1 MSMKSRTGFLMPS
14 HPLTNFDIQ
23 RYYQDEP
30 RFNGV
35 YSRDNL
41 PNKLQYEVY
50 VTNLDEY
57 VDVGTHLIYLYVND
71 NNGTYSEI
79 EYIPKEIK
87 KFIGNNNITTN
98 IFRMQAYNSVMYG
111 YFCSGF
117 IDFMLKGKSL
127 TDFTNLL
134 LSINFKH
141 NDKIILH

>member
-1 MSMKSRTGFLMPS
+1 MKSRTGFLMPS

-87 KFIGNNNITTN
+87 KFIGNNNITKN

-127 TDFTNLL
+127 TDFTNIL

>member
-1 MSMKSRTGFLMPS
+1 MKSRTGFLMPS

-87 KFIGNNNITTN
+87 KFIGKNNITTN

-117 IDFMLKGKSL
+117 IDFMLKGKIL

>member
-1 MSMKSRTGFLMPS
+1 MSIKSRTGFLMPP

-57 VDVGTHLIYLYVND
+57 VHLGTPLIYLYVND

-87 KFIGNNNITTN
+87 NSQATTISQQ
-98 IFRMQAYNSVMYG
+98 IFLE
-111 YFCSGF
+111 C
-117 IDFMLKGKSL
+117 KP
-127 TDFTNLL
+127 
-134 LSINFKH
+134 
-141 NDKIILH
+141 IIQ

>member
-1 MSMKSRTGFLMPS
+1 M
-14 HPLTNFDIQ
+14 
-23 RYYQDEP
+23 
-30 RFNGV
+30 
-35 YSRDNL
+35 
-41 PNKLQYEVY
+41 
-50 VTNLDEY
+50 
-57 VDVGTHLIYLYVND
+57 IYLYVND

-117 IDFMLKGKSL
+117 IDFRLKGKIL

>member
-1 MSMKSRTGFLMPS
+1 MKSRTGFLIPS

-35 YSRDNL
+35 HSRDNL

>member
-1 MSMKSRTGFLMPS
+1 MKSRTGFLMPS

>member
-1 MSMKSRTGFLMPS
+1 MKSRTGFLMPS

-23 RYYQDEP
+23 RYCQDEP

-71 NNGTYSEI
+71 NNGTYSET

>member
-1 MSMKSRTGFLMPS
+1 MKSRTGFLMPS

-117 IDFMLKGKSL
+117 IDFMLKDKSL

>member
-1 MSMKSRTGFLMPS
+1 MKSRTGFLMPS

-127 TDFTNLL
+127 TDFTNIL

>member
-1 MSMKSRTGFLMPS
+1 MKSRTGFLMPS

-35 YSRDNL
+35 YSRDIL

>member
-1 MSMKSRTGFLMPS
+1 MKSRTGFLMPS

-23 RYYQDEP
+23 RYYQDEH

>member
-1 MSMKSRTGFLMPS
+1 MKSRTGFLMPS

-71 NNGTYSEI
+71 NNGAYSEI

>member
-1 MSMKSRTGFLMPS
+1 MKSRTGFLMPS

-117 IDFMLKGKSL
+117 IDFRLKGKIL

>member
-1 MSMKSRTGFLMPS
+1 MKSRTGFLMPS

-87 KFIGNNNITTN
+87 KFIGNSNITTN

>member
-1 MSMKSRTGFLMPS
+1 MKSRTGFLMPS

-57 VDVGTHLIYLYVND
+57 VDVGTHLIYLHVND

-127 TDFTNLL
+127 TDFTNIL

>member
-1 MSMKSRTGFLMPS
+1 MKSRTGFLMPS

-87 KFIGNNNITTN
+87 KFIGNNNIKTN

>member
-1 MSMKSRTGFLMPS
+1 MKSRTGFLIPP

-41 PNKLQYEVY
+41 PTKLQYEVY

>member
-1 MSMKSRTGFLMPS
+1 MKSRTGFLRPS